1 MFGGFKIIFL
11 SLHRQTISAADDVA
25 NIGGILFLPA

>member
-11 SLHRQTISAADDVA
+11 SLHRQIQRAADDVA
-25 NIGGILFLPA
+25 NIGGIFLCP